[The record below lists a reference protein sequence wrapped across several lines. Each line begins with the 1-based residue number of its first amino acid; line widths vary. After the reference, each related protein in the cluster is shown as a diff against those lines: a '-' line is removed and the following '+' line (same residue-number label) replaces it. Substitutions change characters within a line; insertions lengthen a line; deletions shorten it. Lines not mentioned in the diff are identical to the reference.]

1 MREDCGFGKAKEM
14 PRVGIG
20 SVPDLVDN
28 GNAFKTM
35 DALRKQEK
43 ELRGKIDTMEVC
55 AGGGGG
61 CRCHR
66 VTKLWCFVVAAQLV
80 VSWLSLFVSASLFLL
95 SCYSSFSFSEA
106 TKSNRFRASLSPIS
120 SIAG

>member
-55 AGGGGG
+55 AGGGG
-61 CRCHR
+61 CRYCRRRRRR
-66 VTKLWCFVVAAQLV
+66 VSLSYVVLMLV
-80 VSWLSLFVSASLFLL
+80 LLLFLL
-95 SCYSSFSFSEA
+95 AWLFSLFILLFFLL
-106 TKSNRFRASLSPIS
+106 TFRFF
-120 SIAG
+120 

>member
-43 ELRGKIDTMEVC
+43 ELRGKIDTMEVSLILAVC
-55 AGGGGG
+55 M
-61 CRCHR
+61 CSWSP
-66 VTKLWCFVVAAQLV
+66 VQLPVA
-80 VSWLSLFVSASLFLL
+80 VSREMCV
-95 SCYSSFSFSEA
+95 
-106 TKSNRFRASLSPIS
+106 
-120 SIAG
+120 

>member
-43 ELRGKIDTMEVC
+43 ELRGKIDTMEVGKIIDNNKIAC
-55 AGGGGG
+55 G
-61 CRCHR
+61 RLFIHS
-66 VTKLWCFVVAAQLV
+66 FIHSFIHPSFAAD
-80 VSWLSLFVSASLFLL
+80 
-95 SCYSSFSFSEA
+95 
-106 TKSNRFRASLSPIS
+106 
-120 SIAG
+120 

>member
-1 MREDCGFGKAKEM
+1 MRENCGFGKAKDM

-43 ELRGKIDTMEVC
+43 ELRGKIDTMEVSC
-55 AGGGGG
+55 CCCCCYQYTVIHLGEVGGKSDLQK
-61 CRCHR
+61 R
-66 VTKLWCFVVAAQLV
+66 
-80 VSWLSLFVSASLFLL
+80 WLHL
-95 SCYSSFSFSEA
+95 SVG
-106 TKSNRFRASLSPIS
+106 K
-120 SIAG
+120 G

>member
-55 AGGGGG
+55 AGGGG
-61 CRCHR
+61 CRCYHHR
-66 VTKLWCFVVAAQLV
+66 VFLGYVL
-80 VSWLSLFVSASLFLL
+80 LLLLLLLFP
-95 SCYSSFSFSEA
+95 
-106 TKSNRFRASLSPIS
+106 R
-120 SIAG
+120 

>member
-43 ELRGKIDTMEVC
+43 ELRGKIDTMEVII
-55 AGGGGG
+55 
-61 CRCHR
+61 
-66 VTKLWCFVVAAQLV
+66 VKMLPEKMM
-80 VSWLSLFVSASLFLL
+80 LFPAYMS
-95 SCYSSFSFSEA
+95 
-106 TKSNRFRASLSPIS
+106 
-120 SIAG
+120 